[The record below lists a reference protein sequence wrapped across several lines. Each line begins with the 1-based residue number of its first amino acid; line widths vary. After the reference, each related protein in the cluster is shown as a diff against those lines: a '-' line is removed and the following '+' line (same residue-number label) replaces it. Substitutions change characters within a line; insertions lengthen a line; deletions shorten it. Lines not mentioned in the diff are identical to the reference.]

1 MMTEHKHVRA
11 HVLISGRVQGVCFR
25 AYTVDEAAAVG
36 VTGWVRNTSD
46 GGVEAVFEG
55 NRSAV
60 EAIVAWCR
68 KGPPAARVSNVEVV
82 WGEPQGEQGF
92 GIKY

>member
-1 MMTEHKHVRA
+1 MVEHKHVRA

-55 NRSAV
+55 DKSAV
-60 EAIVAWCR
+60 ETIVAWCR

-82 WGEPQGEQGF
+82 WGEPKGEQGF
-92 GIKY
+92 GIRH